1 MHLSQRAS
9 WSSCKIFKPCL
20 KMFERAE
27 PHPTSSNPQCRAQGR
42 LKTPEV
48 VCFPCL
54 CDVMKFMDILPIEI
68 WISKWSNLF
77 VGKTSKS
84 ARTSAIKQG
93 VGCWSSELSTFT
105 RPTSGIFKSISLLCL
120 QTSYPKPKVQLMSK
134 KRSFVSCHIYY
145 PMIAHHPSFPNH
157 EWDLMAGWQQTNK
170 KGVMVRLSLYT
181 LEWYMYP
188 NIPQP
193 PLGWF
198 WCFGNMPSSF
208 SANSMGSAVGSFAT
222 SPTNFRKFCPAPWL
236 CLRRGLGG
244 LIIDG
249 SSGCQCWVFLHI
261 CADWASALEVSPI
274 SRCLVSGLDTWY
286 QMKANLFMR
295 NCCREVIIW
304 QWTAQFVF
312 ADSSKSFQHHPNF

>member
-1 MHLSQRAS
+1 MPPDF
-9 WSSCKIFKPCL
+9 I
-20 KMFERAE
+20 
-27 PHPTSSNPQCRAQGR
+27 PQ
-42 LKTPEV
+42 T
-48 VCFPCL
+48 
-54 CDVMKFMDILPIEI
+54 
-68 WISKWSNLF
+68 
-77 VGKTSKS
+77 KS
-84 ARTSAIKQG
+84 TTY
-93 VGCWSSELSTFT
+93 V
-105 RPTSGIFKSISLLCL
+105 
-120 QTSYPKPKVQLMSK
+120 K
-134 KRSFVSCHIYY
+134 KNRRFVSCHIYY

-170 KGVMVRLSLYT
+170 KGVMLRLSLYT

-244 LIIDG
+244 LIIDW
-249 SSGCQCWVFLHI
+249 SSGCQCCVFLHI
-261 CADWASALEVSPI
+261 YVDWVSALEVSPM
-274 SRCLVSGLDTWY
+274 SRCLVSGLDTWN

-304 QWTAQFVF
+304 QWTAQFDT
-312 ADSSKSFQHHPNF
+312 ADSSCKS

>member
-120 QTSYPKPKVQLMSK
+120 QTSYPKSTTYVK
-134 KRSFVSCHIYY
+134 KKEFCVLPHLLPYDC
-145 PMIAHHPSFPNH
+145 PPSIIPESWMRFNGG
-157 EWDLMAGWQQTNK
+157 MTTNQQ
-170 KGVMVRLSLYT
+170 KG
-181 LEWYMYP
+181 
-188 NIPQP
+188 
-193 PLGWF
+193 GH
-198 WCFGNMPSSF
+198 G
-208 SANSMGSAVGSFAT
+208 
-222 SPTNFRKFCPAPWL
+222 
-236 CLRRGLGG
+236 
-244 LIIDG
+244 
-249 SSGCQCWVFLHI
+249 
-261 CADWASALEVSPI
+261 ALEFI
-274 SRCLVSGLDTWY
+274 HTWVIHVPQHTPTFP
-286 QMKANLFMR
+286 QMILMFWEHAKQLL
-295 NCCREVIIW
+295 C
-304 QWTAQFVF
+304 Q
-312 ADSSKSFQHHPNF
+312 QHG

>member
-1 MHLSQRAS
+1 MS
-9 WSSCKIFKPCL
+9 WNSL
-20 KMFERAE
+20 
-27 PHPTSSNPQCRAQGR
+27 G
-42 LKTPEV
+42 
-48 VCFPCL
+48 
-54 CDVMKFMDILPIEI
+54 ILPIEI
-68 WISKWSNLF
+68 WISKWCNPFCGEDIQIRSNKCENTRCWVF
-77 VGKTSKS
+77 VKWTFNLHKAYFRHLQVYFALMPPDFIPQTKS
-84 ARTSAIKQG
+84 TTY
-93 VGCWSSELSTFT
+93 V
-105 RPTSGIFKSISLLCL
+105 
-120 QTSYPKPKVQLMSK
+120 K
-134 KRSFVSCHIYY
+134 KNRRFVSCHIYY

-170 KGVMVRLSLYT
+170 KGVMLRLSLYT

-244 LIIDG
+244 LIIDW
-249 SSGCQCWVFLHI
+249 SSGCQCCVFLHI
-261 CADWASALEVSPI
+261 YVDWVSALEVSPM
-274 SRCLVSGLDTWY
+274 SRCLVSGLDTWN

-304 QWTAQFVF
+304 QWTAQFDT
-312 ADSSKSFQHHPNF
+312 ADSSCKS